1 MDEVSDHNLV
11 IRSLSSDQKCSKRV
25 NIQKVQYMRMDSFI
39 AIFSSHRF
47 PQTPACLM
55 QNGA

>member
-11 IRSLSSDQKCSKRV
+11 IRSLSLDQKCSKRV
-25 NIQKVQYMRMDSFI
+25 NIQKVQYMRVDSFI

-47 PQTPACLM
+47 LQTLVCLM
-55 QNGA
+55 QNRA